1 MDKKLS
7 QQNNFGL
14 DAMPILFHSTPTKF
28 VELLEKDGLKFLN
41 FWWNHVGDRLP
52 EDKRVSSAGM
62 TFEIEELDKK
72 TKLVIISLPTPKED
86 QDPYFLGFVAKPERR
101 LLWVKLP
108 TSLGFALIRDDGVN
122 EQNRTNLGF
131 LTPNGHFR
139 SRGVGLKPDK
149 LDFKKQIKSR
159 LAASKK
165 AKRKK

>member
-28 VELLEKDGLKFLN
+28 VELLEKDGLKFLT

-52 EDKRVSSAGM
+52 EGKRVSPAGM
-62 TFEIEELDKK
+62 SYEIEVLDKK
-72 TKLVIISLPTPKED
+72 TKLVIISLPTPKEN

-108 TSLGFALIRDDGVN
+108 TSLGFTLIRDDEVK
-122 EQNRTNLGF
+122 EQNRTSFGY

-139 SRGVGLKPDK
+139 PIGVGLKPTK
-149 LDFKKQIKSR
+149 LDFKRQVKSR
-159 LAASKK
+159 LTGKK
-165 AKRKK
+165 GKA